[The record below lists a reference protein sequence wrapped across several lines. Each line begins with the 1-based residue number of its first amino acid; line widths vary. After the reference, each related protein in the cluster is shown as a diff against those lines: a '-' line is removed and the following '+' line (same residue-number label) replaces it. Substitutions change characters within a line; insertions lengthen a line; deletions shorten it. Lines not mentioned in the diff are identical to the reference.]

1 MPRGFPPTPVS
12 AWGCGLWQ
20 LKKDDG
26 HWPPP
31 FFNCQRGLPELRQ
44 LKKDDG
50 QWALPIFNSQ
60 KAFLGM
66 RGVGRLPGAAHLPW
80 VGSLSKLSSPAQV
93 PWWSS
98 SLLRGFPSG
107 ADSACWYSSVG
118 LLCPEKVPCFA
129 WPAGCVGGASLP
141 SCLAWDAWRLG
152 VPEPSWAPGLLVRQA
167 SCLARPAGMAGLGDF
182 VSPSWRPGRLPGPW
196 RPLSNLSQPAAE
208 HVSR

>member
-1 MPRGFPPTPVS
+1 MPEGLAPTPVS
-12 AWGCGLWQ
+12 AWGCG
-20 LKKDDG
+20 
-26 HWPPP
+26 
-31 FFNCQRGLPELRQ
+31 LRQ

-107 ADSACWYSSVG
+107 ADSACWYSPVGLVSPAGVPQLG